1 MNPVAATDID
11 VMKVPVLSTGHISVA
26 TRQRFESEGD
36 ANPWCHVAGF
46 EYGYFIS
53 IPSEW
58 EHAVP
63 PVPADLQALFRW
75 ASQRGFA
82 WVRLDSDGEV
92 VDGLPSFSW

>member
-1 MNPVAATDID
+1 MSQAVAASVE
-11 VMKVPVLSTGHISVA
+11 VMQVPVLSSGHISVA
-26 TRQRFESEGD
+26 TRQRFETDGD

-75 ASQRGFA
+75 ASQCGFA
-82 WVRLDSDGEV
+82 WVHLDSDGELIA
-92 VDGLPSFSW
+92 GLPSFSW

>member
-1 MNPVAATDID
+1 MKPVAATDID

-53 IPSEW
+53 IPTEW

-92 VDGLPSFSW
+92 VAGLPSFSW